1 MCARAAPGDAP
12 ATAAGRRRF
21 VLWNLFSLLTN
32 PKEHP
37 RRIRR
42 RNLFT
47 GSRRAL
53 PGSASGQ
60 RNADRPRALVCV
72 TLPKSSG
79 HLVFRTPRRGLPSCE
94 SLQVT
99 LAWTPPQPISSA
111 GRAGFCHKS
120 VWTAARAKESI
131 HPPPR
136 SAPTAWLCRVRARF
150 PEAPEPTG
158 APRLPNS
165 NRT

>member
-1 MCARAAPGDAP
+1 MQPRGRSPT
-12 ATAAGRRRF
+12 TAGHRRGGRTPF
-21 VLWNLFSLLTN
+21 HGNFSPLHISSTS
-32 PKEHP
+32 PKKTP
-37 RRIRR
+37 NRIRR
-42 RNLFT
+42 RISAPGAVARGPGARS
-47 GSRRAL
+47 GSVT
-53 PGSASGQ
+53 
-60 RNADRPRALVCV
+60 RALVCL
-72 TLPKSSG
+72 TLPESSG
-79 HLVFRTPRRGLPSCE
+79 HLVFGTPRRGLPSCE
-94 SLQVT
+94 SSQVT